1 MTNKTIA
8 PRDRGDFFAFTHK
21 IGANEGKNSVYLL
34 LKNGRYLS
42 II

>member
-8 PRDRGDFFAFTHK
+8 PRDRGVFFAFTHK

-34 LKNGRYLS
+34 LKK
-42 II
+42 I